1 MKANKSINVGFY
13 DKNGRYITVNG
24 KTLNKIS
31 AEEADGRLIS
41 IPQTSGIYKAILFND
56 LSVPVDIYEFN
67 LYNDNGYVTEESE
80 LTASGAVNSVN
91 LKWDP
96 VTNATA

>member
-1 MKANKSINVGFY
+1 VKANKSINVGFY

-41 IPQTSGIYKAILFND
+41 ITI
-56 LSVPVDIYEFN
+56 
-67 LYNDNGYVTEESE
+67 
-80 LTASGAVNSVN
+80 
-91 LKWDP
+91 
-96 VTNATA
+96 